1 MDRGFEEGSGRG
13 KVPKTQVSGPLMRV
27 DILGYFRV
35 FSTI

>member
-13 KVPKTQVSGPLMRV
+13 KVPKTQVSALLMRI
-27 DILGYFRV
+27 DYLGYFRV